1 MSKIDYFERVY
12 YKVINY
18 DTNEIIFEKA
28 FTSEIVRKLG
38 LNHHC
43 FENVKSSKKGYYT
56 HRKTGKNYTFIKLED
71 ENKN

>member
-1 MSKIDYFERVY
+1 MQKIDNFERVY

-18 DTNEIIFEKA
+18 DNNEVIFEKA

-56 HRKTGKNYTFIKLED
+56 HRKTGKNYTFIKLKD
-71 ENKN
+71 GI